1 MWLEVIVLNCA
12 GLYLD
17 LFHYLLKEED
27 FETQK
32 PRKNVFFFSFAF
44 CYTPF
49 PKQWA
54 QTSLGGSD
62 CDAEGV
68 LVWVIREERP

>member
-32 PRKNVFFFSFAF
+32 PRKNFFIFLLHSVILLSRNNEHRQA
-44 CYTPF
+44 
-49 PKQWA
+49 WV
-54 QTSLGGSD
+54 
-62 CDAEGV
+62 GV
-68 LVWVIREERP
+68 SVMLRVSWCGL